1 MSANDETQRLTSISQ
16 RQFEL
21 YALALEQGPNFD
33 PAHILGAYQDRNGSV
48 TGSILFD
55 PNNGTFS
62 ILAMRRRID
71 HCWIKVEES
80 GPYST
85 PEAALE
91 GMTAAMR
98 AGDPPEPL
106 LPGAKRRQHLLKP
119 GPRGTSPEFDL
130 LTTTISHWPA
140 LMAVGESYLALPNPD
155 ANFVP
160 DFQTSNFAS
169 RLFELYLFNCFREQ
183 GLNVRQA
190 HVSPDFFIE
199 KDGNA
204 CWIEA
209 VTANSELP
217 RTGGIGKWVHAP
229 KDRID
234 RLTGNSA
241 ERFAK
246 TLRGKLQRNY
256 HELAHVKEQP
266 FALAVA
272 DFHVS
277 GSMVWSREALPT
289 YLYGLR
295 ADVVG
300 DGAERRAIGV
310 PIAKLTGQHSIPAG
324 LFRDP
329 DFAHLSAVLF
339 SNSATLAKFNR
350 MGFLAG
356 WRPPGLTMRRQGIL
370 YDRTPGA
377 LEPID
382 FNLQVDSA
390 EYQALWPWGEAWCQ
404 ELEVF
409 HNPLAKHPIPFDLIP
424 GATHW
429 FERDGNIECSTIWAN
444 SVLSSIT
451 QLRLAS
457 KPAATS
463 EVRDQSGPAVNA
475 GSHEHIPDN
484 DHDE

>member
-1 MSANDETQRLTSISQ
+1 MAQTVEPRLITPISQ

-21 YALALEQGPNFD
+21 YALSLERGPNFD
-33 PAHILGAYQDRNGSV
+33 LAHIFSAYQAGRGHASGCILVDPGS
-48 TGSILFD
+48 
-55 PNNGTFS
+55 GTFTS
-62 ILAMRRRID
+62 LALRRRID
-71 HCWIKVEES
+71 HCWTKVDEG

-85 PEAALE
+85 PEAALDRLSI
-91 GMTAAMR
+91 GMR

-106 LPGAKRRQHLLKP
+106 PPGARRRPLLLKP

-130 LTTTISHWPA
+130 LTTTISHLPA
-140 LMAVGESYLALPNPD
+140 LMAIGECYLALPNPD

-169 RLFELYLFNCFREQ
+169 RLFELYLLACFREQ
-183 GLNVRQA
+183 GLSVRQDQ
-190 HVSPDFFIE
+190 VSPDFLIE
-199 KDGNA
+199 KEGDT

-209 VTANSELP
+209 VTANSETP
-217 RTGGIGKWVHAP
+217 RAGGIGDWVHAP
-229 KDRID
+229 EDRNE
-234 RLTGNSA
+234 RLTGGPA

-256 HELAHVKEQP
+256 HEMDHVKGQS
-266 FALAVA
+266 FALALA
-272 DFHVS
+272 DFHGS

-295 ADVVG
+295 ADIEG
-300 DGAERRAIGV
+300 EAKERRAVGT
-310 PIAKLTGQHSIPAG
+310 PIAKLTGKHGIPAG

-329 DFAHLSAVLF
+329 AFAHLSGVIF
-339 SNSATLAKFNR
+339 SNAATLAKFNR

-356 WRPPGLTMRRQGIL
+356 WRPPGLTMIRRGIL
-370 YDRTPGA
+370 FDRTPGA

-382 FNLQVDSA
+382 FELSVASD

-409 HNPLAKHPIPFDLIP
+409 HNPLATHPIPFDLIP

-429 FERDGNIECSTIWAN
+429 FERDSDIECSTIWAN
-444 SVLSSIT
+444 SVLSSVT
-451 QLRLAS
+451 HLRTAGEAGRMS
-457 KPAATS
+457 GAPDES
-463 EVRDQSGPAVNA
+463 EPS
-475 GSHEHIPDN
+475 
-484 DHDE
+484 